1 MSKKIKDLN
10 KEIMN
15 KIHQNKI
22 KMKPKYYFV
31 LASIMTFIWLL
42 SAVIVTTLS
51 VSMIMFLL
59 KAKGPG
65 AGFRFQMM
73 LDNFPIWLIVI
84 AIISLAAGIWV
95 FKKYNFTYKFNFKFL
110 AIIFVLLIVLSS
122 WLINVLGFTELFIKR
137 GPMRQS
143 MQKYLELH
151 EDQERVPGS
160 GWGRQFK

>member
-22 KMKPKYYFV
+22 KMKPRYYFV
-31 LASIMTFIWLL
+31 LASIMTFIGLL

-51 VSMIMFLL
+51 MSMIMFLL

-73 LDNFPIWLIVI
+73 LDNFPIWLIIV
-84 AIISLAAGIWV
+84 AGISFFAGIWT

-122 WLINVLGFTELFIKR
+122 WLINILGFTELFIKR

-143 MQKYLELH
+143 IQKYLQIDSTEEH
-151 EDQERVPGS
+151 VPGS
-160 GWGRQFK
+160 GWERQFK